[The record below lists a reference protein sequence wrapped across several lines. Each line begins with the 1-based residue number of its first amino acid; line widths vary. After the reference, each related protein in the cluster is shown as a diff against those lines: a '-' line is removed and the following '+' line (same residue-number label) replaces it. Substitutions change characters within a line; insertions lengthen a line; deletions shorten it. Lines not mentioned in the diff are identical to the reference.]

1 MIIDEFARKTAEIQ
15 ELLMNNDKCLLEENK
30 QLKERISKQELNW
43 KLVEGIGYGI
53 IVSTIFINNNEQL
66 NN

>member
-30 QLKERISKQELNW
+30 QLKERISKQELN
-43 KLVEGIGYGI
+43 
-53 IVSTIFINNNEQL
+53 
-66 NN
+66 

>member
-53 IVSTIFINNNEQL
+53 IVSAIFINNLDN
-66 NN
+66 

>member
-53 IVSTIFINNNEQL
+53 IVSTIFINNLDN
-66 NN
+66 